1 MSALRNEIFNR
12 LMHENLQ
19 KARNKVRTINIT
31 KQPINNQNTYKNVLK
46 RKFNFFIRQL
56 AINSNIKNAQTK
68 QLLNKNW
75 RVTLNKP
82 QKYYDAFIFLYKKAL
97 ELNRRKINNENKKRR
112 EKENNAKPINVRI
125 KNNKTLTNRQ
135 RLILRAIY
143 GLNKSVEGVNPMK
156 IIRAKRVKMV
166 NTPGYQY
173 NLSGTALYD
182 AYKNEAKAINLAK

>member
-1 MSALRNEIFNR
+1 MKYLTDLCTKIFKK
-12 LMHENLQ
+12 LVI
-19 KARNKVRTINIT
+19 KFRTINRI
-31 KQPINNQNTYKNVLK
+31 KQPINSQNTYKNVLR
-46 RKFNFFIRQL
+46 RKFNYFISQL
-56 AINSNIKNAQTK
+56 AKNSNIKNAQTK

-82 QKYYDAFIFLYKKAL
+82 QKYYDAFIFLYQKAL

-143 GLNKSVEGVNPMK
+143 GLNKSVEGVNSMK
-156 IIRAKRVKMV
+156 IIRAKRVKIV
-166 NTPGYQY
+166 NTPSYQY

-182 AYKNEAKAINLAK
+182 AYKKEAKAIELAK